1 MFSLPVTD
9 DVILIVPFSGIAV
22 HQIINGGVGS
32 VLPYGLQR
40 VILDGIFTVGRAQLS
55 EYLLNESNPLGSVRL
70 ARLRSIF
77 EEGKSLQ
84 LQFPAE
90 DLGFRYHISSTQ
102 YLVVLLHLRLLKY
115 LPKKFKIIEMGFNPV
130 LKSQS

>member
-1 MFSLPVTD
+1 M
-9 DVILIVPFSGIAV
+9 VIIVPFSGIAV

-40 VILDGIFTVGRAQLS
+40 KILDGVFTVGRAQLS
-55 EYLLNESNPLGSVRL
+55 EYLLNESNPIGSLRL
-70 ARLRSIF
+70 AKLRSIF

-90 DLGFRYHISSTQ
+90 DLGFRFRISSTQ
-102 YLVVLLHLRLLKY
+102 YLVVLIPLILLKY
-115 LPKKFKIIEMGFNPV
+115 L
-130 LKSQS
+130 